1 MMRGH
6 RRRLATIMV
15 LALAPATAGAQGL
28 GVIQP
33 GTDAPLEIE
42 SDDGI
47 EWLERDQVYIA
58 SGNVRAAQGDVAVYA
73 DRLTAHY
80 RKTAAGKTEVHRLI
94 AEGGV
99 RIASTSET
107 VYADKGIYDVDQG
120 LLLLT
125 GEKLRLDTP
134 DTVITARDSLE
145 YYDRKKY
152 AVARGKALMV
162 HDGKRL
168 KAEVLVA
175 YMREDAQGKTGIRL
189 VRAYGDVHL
198 STATEIVQCRRA
210 EYNLDTGI
218 VTLLGAVRLTRGE
231 NQLNGDRAEIN
242 VRTGVSRLLS
252 NSSQGS
258 AGRVHGLF
266 IPDKGNLANKG
277 DERAQ

>member
-1 MMRGH
+1 MMRID
-6 RRRLATIMV
+6 RRTMALLV
-15 LALAPATAGAQGL
+15 LALAPAAAGAQGL
-28 GVIQP
+28 GVIRP
-33 GTDAPLEIE
+33 GSDAPLEIE

-47 EWLERDQVYIA
+47 EWLESDQVYIA

-80 RKTAAGKTEVHRLI
+80 RKTAAGKTEVHRLV
-94 AEGGV
+94 ADGSV

-107 VYADKGIYDVDQG
+107 VYADKGVYDVDQG
-120 LLLLT
+120 VLLLT
-125 GEKLRLDTP
+125 GERLRLDTP
-134 DTVITARDSLE
+134 DTVIAARDSLE
-145 YYDRKKY
+145 YYDKKKY
-152 AVARGKALMV
+152 AVARGNALMV

-168 KAEVLVA
+168 RAEVLVA
-175 YMREDAQGKTGIRL
+175 YMREDAQGKTRIRL
-189 VRAYGDVHL
+189 VRAYDDVHL

-218 VTLLGAVRLTRGE
+218 ATLLGEVRLTRGE
-231 NQLNGDRAEIN
+231 NQLNGERAEIN

-277 DERAQ
+277 GERTK